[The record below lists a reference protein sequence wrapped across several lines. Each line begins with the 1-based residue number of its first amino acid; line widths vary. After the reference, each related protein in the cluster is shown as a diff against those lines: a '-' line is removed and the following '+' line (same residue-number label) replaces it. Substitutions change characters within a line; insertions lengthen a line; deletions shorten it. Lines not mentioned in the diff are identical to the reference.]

1 MKLCDVTFDEFLK
14 LTLMEGY
21 GEEKVSLKI
30 LDAVEKLAVLWD
42 MDADPFDVDA
52 NVSDGLTIF
61 ADGKIVV
68 AGTVPG
74 MRSWGRMRCYWTG
87 YLK

>member
-42 MDADPFDVDA
+42 WDADPFDVDPA
-52 NVSDGLTIF
+52 CSDGLTIF
-61 ADGKIVV
+61 ADGKVVV
-68 AGTVPG
+68 AGTIPG
-74 MRSWGRMRCYWTG
+74 MRSSARCRTYWTG